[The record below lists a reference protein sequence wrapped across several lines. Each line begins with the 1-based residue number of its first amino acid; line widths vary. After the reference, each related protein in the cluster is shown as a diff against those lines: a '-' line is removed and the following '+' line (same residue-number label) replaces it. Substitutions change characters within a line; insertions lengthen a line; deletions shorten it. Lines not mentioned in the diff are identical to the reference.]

1 MLFEWTKAPLLAL
14 VCGLCLSAHAG
25 ANAQDAA
32 EVFSVN
38 VPQSVATRP
47 LGDLPGTQPA
57 VQPEAGAATTGS
69 LPQVPPQ
76 QAQEPGPSAP
86 LAELPSTTP
95 VAGTK
100 RIALLLPLRSATL
113 GPAADA
119 VRAGFFAAY
128 ERERQGIEVT
138 LVATGDA
145 PQDVL
150 AGYRNASASHD
161 IVVGP
166 LTRSGVTMLARS
178 GEVMR
183 PTIALTS
190 PDYADGTNVR
200 PPPLM
205 LAMGLSIEDEAR
217 QVAEWAQRDHATAVA
232 YVVYTPTAWQSRA
245 ARAFAEHWRRSGM
258 AAEMVELELVDGFLS
273 PNSLRDLRARL
284 EAEPNAFMFAALD
297 AGLARQLRESV
308 GRQYPLYGTSQLNPV
323 ALVDRAASAPIE
335 VMEGANLLDIPWQL
349 QPDNPAVMAYPK
361 RIVPADQ
368 RRNADLERLY
378 ALGIDAY
385 RVARRLAAED
395 TNFEL
400 DGVTGRLQVR
410 FDRLG
415 PYFART
421 TQQAVYRDG
430 SVTPMSAL
438 R

>member
-1 MLFEWTKAPLLAL
+1 MLFQRMKAPLLAL
-14 VCGLCLSAHAG
+14 VCGLCLSAQTS

-32 EVFSVN
+32 EIFSVE
-38 VPQSVATRP
+38 VPQGVATRP
-47 LGDLPGTQPA
+47 LGDLPTPVPGEAAPASPALPVPSQP
-57 VQPEAGAATTGS
+57 VRE
-69 LPQVPPQ
+69 
-76 QAQEPGPSAP
+76 PSAP
-86 LAELPSTTP
+86 LADLPSTTP

-100 RIALLLPLRSATL
+100 RIALLLPLRSPTL
-113 GPAADA
+113 GRAADA

-150 AGYRNASASHD
+150 AGYRNASIAHD

-183 PTIALTS
+183 PTIALTT
-190 PDYADGTNVR
+190 PDYADGTNIQ

-217 QVAEWAQRDHATAVA
+217 QVAEWARRDQANALA
-232 YVVYTPTAWQSRA
+232 YVVHTPTAWQRRA
-245 ARAFAEHWRRSGM
+245 ARAFVERWRSGGGK
-258 AAEMVELELVDGFLS
+258 AELMELEMVDGFLS
-273 PNSLRDLRARL
+273 PTALHELRGRL
-284 EAEPNAFMFAALD
+284 SAEPNAFMFAALD
-297 AGLARQLRESV
+297 AGQARQLRESV

-323 ALVDRAASAPIE
+323 ALADRASTEPAL

-349 QPDNPAVMAYPK
+349 QPDHPAVMAYPLQAM
-361 RIVPADQ
+361 PADQ
-368 RRNADLERLY
+368 RRVADLERLY

-385 RVARRLAAED
+385 RVARHLAAQH
-395 TNFEL
+395 TNFEV
-400 DGVTGRLQVR
+400 DGVTGHLQVR
-410 FDRLG
+410 FDRFG
-415 PYFART
+415 PSFART
-421 TQQAVYRDG
+421 VQQAVYRG
-430 SVTPMSAL
+430 GIVTSVRDS